1 MCTCGQSAAAVGIRC
16 LYKSQL
22 ECLNQFQQST
32 VTSESIFSVVRIST
46 KPAGQQVVA
55 IRQVLHLT
63 IHLFSDINFLRHDTG
78 FSCGFSR
85 EYN

>member
-1 MCTCGQSAAAVGIRC
+1 
-16 LYKSQL
+16 
-22 ECLNQFQQST
+22 
-32 VTSESIFSVVRIST
+32 
-46 KPAGQQVVA
+46 VA